1 MKTELVSVQ
10 VNIDDLAKLILIAR
24 IFYAENGAIDTE
36 LKELIEM
43 LRMYYD
49 TYRILDKYQ
58 FS

>member
-1 MKTELVSVQ
+1 VKTELVSVQ